1 MHAKDSAL
9 CLALSHHSVDA
20 NYLRGSG
27 KEFWVFRGKRG
38 YFLKRDHRG
47 FKGALASELAIKED
61 TEFGCVEIGEEEA
74 VERDIPEQKHLF
86 PFVSRNPASSWAHC
100 SCSVNTW

>member
-27 KEFWVFRGKRG
+27 KGFWVFRGKRG
-38 YFLKRDHRG
+38 YFLKRDHRD
-47 FKGALASELAIKED
+47 FKGALASELAIKKD
-61 TEFGCVEIGEEEA
+61 IEFGRVEIGGGGGHGEGHSRIEA
-74 VERDIPEQKHLF
+74 FVPLCVPEPSLKLG
-86 PFVSRNPASSWAHC
+86 PL
-100 SCSVNTW
+100 